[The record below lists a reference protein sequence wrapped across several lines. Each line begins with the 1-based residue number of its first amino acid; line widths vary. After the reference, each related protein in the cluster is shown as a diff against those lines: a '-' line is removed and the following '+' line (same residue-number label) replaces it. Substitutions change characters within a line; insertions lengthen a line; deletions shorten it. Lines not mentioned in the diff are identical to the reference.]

1 MFDRLSRVSLLN
13 EQIDVSSTYSGN
25 PAQFTWRGRTFRVRR
40 VIGDWRPDAPDA
52 PATQSHL
59 LRVSAES
66 DTGEASIVDIA
77 RDAGSEHWTVRR
89 QWH

>member
-1 MFDRLSRVSLLN
+1 MSLLN
-13 EQIDVSSTYSGN
+13 EQIDVRSTNGGN

-40 VIGDWRPDAPDA
+40 IIGDWPARPGAPGV
-52 PATQSHL
+52 PATGIHL

-66 DTGEASIVDIA
+66 ESGEPSIIDITRDTTSD
-77 RDAGSEHWTVRR
+77 RWTMRR